1 MPQQQRIIKVV
12 PSMVGYVPPSGLKI
26 VSVRELE
33 DGSYEVTLEPLVLP
47 S

>member
-1 MPQQQRIIKVV
+1 MPPTHVV
-12 PSMVGYVPPSGLKI
+12 RVLSIVEYRPPTGFRI
-26 VSVRELE
+26 VSIRELA

>member
-1 MPQQQRIIKVV
+1 MPLTQVV
-12 PSMVGYVPPSGLKI
+12 HVPTMVGYVPPKGFRIKSI
-26 VSVRELE
+26 RELE